1 MSNQEAQTRI
11 NANGRVVIPAEFRR
25 ALGVKSGDVIVLKM
39 EKDELR
45 ITTLRQRLARAQEMV
60 RSLNKGGRKLSE
72 ELIAERREA
81 AKRE

>member
-45 ITTLRQRLARAQEMV
+45 ITTLRRRLAQAQAMV
-60 RSLNKGGRKLSE
+60 RSLNKTGRKLSE